1 MVFVVVSPVLLV
13 KENLDPAPR
22 ELDGVSVVPGVRIDK
37 VDAVVDGAVR
47 ETLRAE
53 IAVRTPAVAD
63 DFSAGFDPGM

>member
-37 VDAVVDGAVR
+37 VDAVVDGA
-47 ETLRAE
+47 
-53 IAVRTPAVAD
+53 
-63 DFSAGFDPGM
+63 